1 VPRILAFLRREHVLV
16 GSILVLDGP
25 FVWTDQARESQGEYN
40 RRMDREGCEK
50 RALKSLGGQGGGC
63 GLRRPKRRGPGG
75 EIGLPCFVFDDVR
88 LRLEMRIVVSISD
101 VRCG

>member
-1 VPRILAFLRREHVLV
+1 MPRILAFLRREHVLV

-50 RALKSLGGQGGGC
+50 RALRSLGDRGGGC
-63 GLRRPKRRGPGG
+63 GLRSPQVGGPSG
-75 EIGLPCFVFDDVR
+75 EIFSPCFVFDGVK
-88 LRLEMRIVVSISD
+88 LRER
-101 VRCG
+101 